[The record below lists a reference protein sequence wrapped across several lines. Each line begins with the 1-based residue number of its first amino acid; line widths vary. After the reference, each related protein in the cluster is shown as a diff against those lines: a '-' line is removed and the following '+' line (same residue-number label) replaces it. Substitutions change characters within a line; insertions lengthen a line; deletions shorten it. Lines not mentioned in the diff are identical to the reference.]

1 MSEDQTEAIRRRQLV
16 EINLHPGSREALEA
30 EHGQVWET
38 QELGRDFDVQGFL
51 APYVVVRRKAD
62 GQRGSL
68 MFQNSPRFY
77 FGFEPHQE

>member
-1 MSEDQTEAIRRRQLV
+1 MNDETEAIRRRQLA
-16 EINLHPGSREALEA
+16 EINAQPRSREALET
-30 EHGQVWET
+30 EHGQVWDT
-38 QELGRDFDVQGFL
+38 QELGRDFTVQGFM

-77 FGFEPHQE
+77 WGFEPHHE